1 MISRADRLRTVGG
14 VRTVVNVDGFGS
26 NSVKI
31 AKYKSFVG
39 STPHVGRGFK
49 LFYKEDVK
57 TMTPR
62 QVMALSPRPDVVV
75 YE

>member
-1 MISRADRLRTVGG
+1 MQ
-14 VRTVVNVDGFGS
+14 TVVNVDGFGA

-31 AKYKSFVG
+31 AKYHNFVDG
-39 STPHVGRGFK
+39 TPRMGRGFK

-62 QVMALSPRPDVVV
+62 QVMAMRPRPDVVV

>member
-1 MISRADRLRTVGG
+1 
-14 VRTVVNVDGFGS
+14 
-26 NSVKI
+26 VKI
-31 AKYKSFVG
+31 AKYRSFVA

-62 QVMALSPRPDVVV
+62 QVMALTPRPDVVV